1 MSAGA
6 LLLDSAERSGE
17 TSSDED
23 TEDASE
29 PETVRMEEEEAKSSS
44 FEEKLAALHAQLKQ
58 VEDGTD
64 LDFLQEVARIKEER
78 DKRLFVA
85 ESFRV
90 YETQCVKEEF
100 EREKTQAETEFEV
113 KKVELK
119 ECLMHDQQDKKRAY
133 ENYRHTAELSTGGG
147 LDSFEPKTMV
157 TRKLRRRHY
166 EPLPMPEK
174 RRKLAPLSSLVYVLD
189 EHEVDDDLKVIFKGK
204 ITANP
209 KLLTSP
215 VPVAKNDGGAVYEA
229 RIEDGKLYYE
239 NRAFHKGQHIFID
252 SKEHGQESGIISSVG
267 QSEIWVKRLPD
278 NSKLRIYVTQ
288 LVRGKYVLKRRSA

>member
-1 MSAGA
+1 M
-6 LLLDSAERSGE
+6 
-17 TSSDED
+17 TD

-29 PETVRMEEEEAKSSS
+29 PDTVRMEEEEAKSSS

-189 EHEVDDDLKVIFKGK
+189 EHEVDDDLKVIFKVK
-204 ITANP
+204 NITRVTGCNL
-209 KLLTSP
+209 KW
-215 VPVAKNDGGAVYEA
+215 
-229 RIEDGKLYYE
+229 
-239 NRAFHKGQHIFID
+239 RAFC
-252 SKEHGQESGIISSVG
+252 V
-267 QSEIWVKRLPD
+267 
-278 NSKLRIYVTQ
+278 Q
-288 LVRGKYVLKRRSA
+288 L

>member
-1 MSAGA
+1 LFYSEGVVPPIKDALKMSAGA

-17 TSSDED
+17 NSSDED

-29 PETVRMEEEEAKSSS
+29 PDTVRMEEEEAKSSS

-204 ITANP
+204 ITSNP

-215 VPVAKNDGGAVYEA
+215 
-229 RIEDGKLYYE
+229 
-239 NRAFHKGQHIFID
+239 
-252 SKEHGQESGIISSVG
+252 GI
-267 QSEIWVKRLPD
+267 
-278 NSKLRIYVTQ
+278 
-288 LVRGKYVLKRRSA
+288 

>member
-1 MSAGA
+1 MS
-6 LLLDSAERSGE
+6 LLDIDSAEPSRE
-17 TSSDED
+17 NSSDED

-29 PETVRMEEEEAKSSS
+29 AETVRMDEEETRSSS
-44 FEEKLAALHAQLKQ
+44 FEEKLSALYTQLKML
-58 VEDGTD
+58 EEGTD
-64 LDFLQEVARIKEER
+64 PEYLQEVARIKEEKE
-78 DKRLFVA
+78 KRLFVA
-85 ESFRV
+85 ETFRN
-90 YETQCVKEEF
+90 YETQCAKDDF
-100 EREKTQAETEFEV
+100 ERDKSLAETEFEV

-119 ECLMHDQQDKKRAY
+119 ECLMHDQQDKKKAY

-166 EPLPMPEK
+166 EPLPIPEK

-204 ITANP
+204 VTTNS

-215 VPVAKNDGGAVYEA
+215 VPISKNDGGAVYEA
-229 RIEDGKLYYE
+229 RIEDGKLFYE
-239 NRAFHKGQHIFID
+239 NRWFHKGQHIFID
-252 SKEHGQESGIISSVG
+252 SKEHGQESGVISSIA

>member
-1 MSAGA
+1 M
-6 LLLDSAERSGE
+6 
-17 TSSDED
+17 TD

-29 PETVRMEEEEAKSSS
+29 PDTVRMEEEEAKSSS

-204 ITANP
+204 ITSNP

-252 SKEHGQESGIISSVG
+252 SKEHGQERYG
-267 QSEIWVKRLPD
+267 
-278 NSKLRIYVTQ
+278 
-288 LVRGKYVLKRRSA
+288 

>member
-1 MSAGA
+1 
-6 LLLDSAERSGE
+6 
-17 TSSDED
+17 
-23 TEDASE
+23 
-29 PETVRMEEEEAKSSS
+29 
-44 FEEKLAALHAQLKQ
+44 
-58 VEDGTD
+58 
-64 LDFLQEVARIKEER
+64 
-78 DKRLFVA
+78 
-85 ESFRV
+85 
-90 YETQCVKEEF
+90 
-100 EREKTQAETEFEV
+100 
-113 KKVELK
+113 
-119 ECLMHDQQDKKRAY
+119 MHDQQDKKRAY

-267 QSEIWVKRLPD
+267 QSEVCFQNPCCVYRYCMSPYSYSRTEYFSRSHVFSSPLDMGKEVARQLEAEDLRDSVSQRKIRPQAKECLTFCSFMFCVLCVNSSVYSLP
-278 NSKLRIYVTQ
+278 SSIT
-288 LVRGKYVLKRRSA
+288 KYGI

>member
-1 MSAGA
+1 
-6 LLLDSAERSGE
+6 
-17 TSSDED
+17 
-23 TEDASE
+23 
-29 PETVRMEEEEAKSSS
+29 MEEEEAKSSS

-204 ITANP
+204 ITSNP